1 MPSTAPI
8 LNHSTAEPTA
18 SDGSI
23 RLNDLEKRLL
33 DAYQRGLPLS
43 PTPFRDMAEELGT
56 SEALVLQILQRL
68 QQAGVISRVGPVFRP
83 QRIGASTLAAMA
95 VPTERLEQVAHIISG
110 FGEVNHNYE
119 REDRFNLWFVV
130 TAPSQEQLQQALTAM
145 EQATGLAILD
155 LPLERQFHIDLGF
168 PLWC

>member
-8 LNHSTAEPTA
+8 LNSTAAEDA
-18 SDGSI
+18 INYRSI
-23 RLNDLEKRLL
+23 QLNDLEKRLL

-43 PTPFRDMAEELGT
+43 PTPYRDMAEELGT
-56 SEALVLQILQRL
+56 SEALVLQILDRL

-95 VPTERLEQVAHIISG
+95 VPAGRLEQVAEIISS
-110 FGEVNHNYE
+110 FSEVNHNYE

-130 TAPSQEQLQQALTAM
+130 TAPSQEQLQQALEAM
-145 EQATGLAILD
+145 EQTTGLAILD